1 MAMLL
6 RDKTAP
12 AEEFMSLF
20 GAALS
25 RILIYKNRIRCYFYG
40 FF

>member
-1 MAMLL
+1 MTVLL
-6 RDKTAP
+6 HDKTAQ
-12 AEEFMSLF
+12 AKEFISPF
-20 GAALS
+20 GAAPS